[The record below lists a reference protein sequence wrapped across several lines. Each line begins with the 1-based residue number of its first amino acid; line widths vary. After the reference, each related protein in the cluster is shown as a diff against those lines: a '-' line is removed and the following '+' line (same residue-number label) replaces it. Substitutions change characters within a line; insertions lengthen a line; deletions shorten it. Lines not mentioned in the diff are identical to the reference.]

1 MITTQKPQLS
11 LFGPAEARTATKNVL
26 NCYEILNSREFSWPV
41 NVYRVEFADRSKQ
54 THESRGE
61 AKDIIWKLRLNEL
74 KSQWRGWGFVVDL
87 NQYDVA
93 VPQAWSLA
101 KPIRTAE
108 YSVTLAR
115 SFTAT
120 VGDAEGRAVVA
131 GVLRDKIKE
140 HFKGK
145 PAPELGELWQ
155 DFDSFCQ
162 YPGSDWGKEFLMC
175 RRFSVSVKQ
184 LTGAQLVLQT
194 NVGPELCT
202 QRASRAVVPFG

>member
-1 MITTQKPQLS
+1 
-11 LFGPAEARTATKNVL
+11 
-26 NCYEILNSREFSWPV
+26 
-41 NVYRVEFADRSKQ
+41 
-54 THESRGE
+54 
-61 AKDIIWKLRLNEL
+61 
-74 KSQWRGWGFVVDL
+74 VDL